1 MDLWY
6 LKVKFVFSLYC
17 TSYICSPAKQVV
29 KHVNTVF
36 YTQEAVDLN
45 LNPTIVSSGPG
56 PPLTSSSLRLIL
68 QNCKKVAKQSLP
80 AAMLPTY
87 VSLRMINI
95 ALLTTVLT
103 GEARSQT
110 NDFILQL
117 QGLVCLYFK
126 HTSYLSFFIPTHF
139 KA

>member
-1 MDLWY
+1 
-6 LKVKFVFSLYC
+6 
-17 TSYICSPAKQVV
+17 
-29 KHVNTVF
+29 
-36 YTQEAVDLN
+36 
-45 LNPTIVSSGPG
+45 
-56 PPLTSSSLRLIL
+56 
-68 QNCKKVAKQSLP
+68 
-80 AAMLPTY
+80 MLPTY

-126 HTSYLSFFIPTHF
+126 HTSYLSFFMPTHV
-139 KA
+139 KAWKVHKVAAKKGLLIKEQKITFSKFLIQDDVFGIRDNELFLLIFTFVGILTNMSNDSKWSLYSQLSAFSNVHLFWIASLL